1 MIRRMIKLCSRLG
14 AKHIPQLKKVSI
26 SMPEEP
32 QSSPEEPRPSSEEPQ
47 SSLQPPRAPKPEFLT
62 ETRFDEFNLPA
73 EVLAGLKDAGFVH
86 CTPIQA
92 QTLPVLLTGRDVAG
106 QAQTGT
112 GKTAAFL
119 VTVLNRLLSEPAKSD
134 GLPQALIVAPTRE
147 LSQQIYEEAK
157 VLCRHT
163 QLTLVQVVGGV
174 DYVKQADILRG
185 GVDIVICT
193 PGRIID
199 YYKQKIFKTEGIKVL
214 VIDEADRL
222 LDLGFAQDMRYI
234 LRKLPAYDQRQSMLF
249 SATLSY
255 RVMELTY
262 EYMNLPEF
270 ISVTPQIVTVEGI
283 EQSLFHV
290 GVDKK
295 IPLILGLLKR
305 EEWNRMLIFVNTKS
319 GVEYLTYKLKGNGW
333 PAEGITG
340 DLPQRKRFR
349 LMAQYKKGELKILV
363 ATDVASRGI
372 HVEDISHVI
381 NYDLPQDSENYI
393 HRIGRTARAGKT
405 GTAISLACEKYV
417 FHLEPL
423 EKMLDYKIPVVWP
436 EDDWYVED
444 HSKPFPVKR
453 KTRLKSSSQRRTR
466 SVENKKRV
474 VSKPPEKRKPSSFPG
489 AFFGFGPQ
497 PVETEPESQE
507 TKPQPV
513 ETEPEPQGTGTKPE
527 PQGIKPEP
535 QETKP
540 RSQET
545 KPRSQETKPRSQE
558 TKPRSQETKPRSQET
573 KPRSQE
579 TKPRSQKTKPKSQ
592 ETKPRSQETKPKS
605 QETKPKSQETK
616 PVSQETKAESA
627 EQKPKTAEKKRRGPR
642 RRKRPAAKAPAPQ
655 ASPPKPSDV
664 ENPLD

>member
-1 MIRRMIKLCSRLG
+1 
-14 AKHIPQLKKVSI
+14 
-26 SMPEEP
+26 MPEEP
-32 QSSPEEPRPSSEEPQ
+32 QSSPEEPQ
-47 SSLQPPRAPKPEFLT
+47 SSPEESQSLPEESQSSSQPPRAPKPEFLT

-92 QTLPVLLTGRDVAG
+92 QTLPVSLTGRDVAG

-119 VTVLNRLLSEPAKSD
+119 VTLLNALLSEPAKSD
-134 GLPQALIVAPTRE
+134 GLPLALIVAPTRE

-163 QLTLVQVVGGV
+163 RLTLVQVVGGV

-185 GVDIVICT
+185 GVDIVIGT

-199 YYKQKIFKTEGIKVL
+199 YYKQKIFKTESIKVL

-234 LRKLPAYDQRQSMLF
+234 LRKLPPYDKRQSMLF

-270 ISVTPQIVTVEGI
+270 ISVTPQSVTVEGI

-290 GVDKK
+290 GIDKK
-295 IPLILGLLKR
+295 IPLLLGLLKR

-319 GVEYLTYKLKGNGW
+319 GVDYVTYKLKGNGW

-349 LMAQYKKGELKILV
+349 LMSQYKKGELKILV

-381 NYDLPQDSENYI
+381 NYDLPQDSENYV

-405 GTAISLACEKYV
+405 GKAISLACEKYV

-436 EDDWYVED
+436 EEDWYLED
-444 HSKPFPVKR
+444 RSKPFPIKR
-453 KTRLKSSSQRRTR
+453 KTRLKSSTQRRNR
-466 SVENKKRV
+466 SAENKDRV
-474 VSKPPEKRKPSSFPG
+474 QRKPQTKRKPSSFPG

-497 PVETEPESQE
+497 PVETEPETPE
-507 TKPQPV
+507 TKP
-513 ETEPEPQGTGTKPE
+513 ET
-527 PQGIKPEP
+527 
-535 QETKP
+535 
-540 RSQET
+540 
-545 KPRSQETKPRSQE
+545 
-558 TKPRSQETKPRSQET
+558 
-573 KPRSQE
+573 
-579 TKPRSQKTKPKSQ
+579 
-592 ETKPRSQETKPKS
+592 QETKPKT
-605 QETKPKSQETK
+605 QETKTDSAEPKPKS
-616 PVSQETKAESA
+616 
-627 EQKPKTAEKKRRGPR
+627 AEKRRRGPR
-642 RRKRPAAKAPAPQ
+642 RRKRPAAKSPAPE
-655 ASPPKPSDV
+655 AAPSKSSDV
-664 ENPLD
+664 ETPH

>member
-1 MIRRMIKLCSRLG
+1 MCSLLG
-14 AKHIPQLKKVSI
+14 VKHTSRNKKVST

-32 QSSPEEPRPSSEEPQ
+32 QSSPEESQSSPEEPQSSPEEPQ

-62 ETRFDEFNLPA
+62 ETRFDEFNLPD
-73 EVLAGLKDAGFVH
+73 EVLAGLKDAGFEN

-92 QTLPVLLTGRDVAG
+92 QTLPVSLTGRDVAG

-119 VTVLNRLLSEPAKSD
+119 VTVLSGLLSEPAKKD
-134 GLPQALIVAPTRE
+134 GLPLALIVAPTRE

-163 QLTLVQVVGGV
+163 RLTLVQVVGGV
-174 DYVKQADILRG
+174 DYVKQADILRA

-199 YYKQKIFKTEGIKVL
+199 YYKQKIFKTEDIKVL

-234 LRKLPAYDQRQSMLF
+234 LRKLPPYDQRQSMLF

-270 ISVTPQIVTVEGI
+270 ISITPQTVTVEGI

-290 GVDKK
+290 GIDKK
-295 IPLILGLLKR
+295 IPLLLGLLKR
-305 EEWNRMLIFVNTKS
+305 EEWNRVLIFVNTKS
-319 GVEYLTYKLKGNGW
+319 GVDYLTYKLKGNGW

-381 NYDLPQDSENYI
+381 NYDLPQDSENYV

-405 GTAISLACEKYV
+405 GKAISLACEKYV

-436 EDDWYVED
+436 EEDWYVED
-444 HSKPFPVKR
+444 RSKPFPAKR
-453 KTRLKSSSQRRTR
+453 KTRLKSSTQRRSR
-466 SVENKKRV
+466 SAENKKRV
-474 VSKPPEKRKPSSFPG
+474 QRKPQTKRDPSHFPG
-489 AFFGFGPQ
+489 AFFGFGPE
-497 PVETEPESQE
+497 PVEAKSRPQKSKAKPPE
-507 TKPQPV
+507 TNA
-513 ETEPEPQGTGTKPE
+513 T
-527 PQGIKPEP
+527 
-535 QETKP
+535 
-540 RSQET
+540 
-545 KPRSQETKPRSQE
+545 
-558 TKPRSQETKPRSQET
+558 
-573 KPRSQE
+573 
-579 TKPRSQKTKPKSQ
+579 
-592 ETKPRSQETKPKS
+592 
-605 QETKPKSQETK
+605 
-616 PVSQETKAESA
+616 SA
-627 EQKPKTAEKKRRGPR
+627 EPKPKTAEKKRRPSRKR
-642 RRKRPAAKAPAPQ
+642 RRPAATAPKTSAPK
-655 ASPPKPSDV
+655 SGDV
-664 ENPLD
+664 